1 MLYQITDGT
10 VTMGGEPV
18 LSHINFEIKGK
29 EKIALVGANGAGK
42 TTTIK
47 MLLGTLQPD
56 EG

>member
-42 TTTIK
+42 TT
-47 MLLGTLQPD
+47 LL
-56 EG
+56 